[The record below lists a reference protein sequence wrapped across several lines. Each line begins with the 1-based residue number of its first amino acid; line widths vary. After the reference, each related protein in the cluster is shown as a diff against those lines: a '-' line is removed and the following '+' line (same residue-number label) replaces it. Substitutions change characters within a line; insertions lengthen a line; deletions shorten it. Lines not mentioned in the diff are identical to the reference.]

1 MKRKINLKKVII
13 VLIIILLLIVMVTST
28 LIKKLTKNEEN
39 NDKVDTRTEQQKEDD
54 KINKLKNS
62 TESERIKTYLGTYF
76 KYIEKG
82 KLSDA
87 YELLYPEFKNNY
99 FKTLEDFEKYINN
112 KNYPELMAIDY
123 KTISTQGKYY
133 LVTVDITD
141 MINPNNEKIYSE
153 DLTILENDYN
163 VFYISFKI

>member
-1 MKRKINLKKVII
+1 MKKQINKKKIII
-13 VLIIILLLIVMVTST
+13 VLIIILLLVVIITSI
-28 LIKKLTKNEEN
+28 LIKKLAKNNEN
-39 NDKVDTRTEQQKEDD
+39 TDKVDTRTEEQKEDE

-62 TESERIKTYLGTYF
+62 TESERIKTYIGTYF
-76 KYIEKG
+76 KYIEQRN
-82 KLSDA
+82 LSAA
-87 YELLYPEFKNNY
+87 YELLYPDFKNNY

-112 KNYPELMAIDY
+112 KYYPELMAIDY

-141 MINPNNEKIYSE
+141 MVNPYNKKTYSE